1 MVVPLE
7 RAVEL
12 CPAFADVEV
21 ELLLEAV
28 APDLLAST
36 EVLLLADEPACA
48 PPWAHTAEPN
58 PRSTPDRI
66 ITVVS
71 LMRS

>member
-1 MVVPLE
+1 MAVPLE
-7 RAVEL
+7 RAAEL
-12 CPAFADVEV
+12 CPAFAEVEA

-36 EVLLLADEPACA
+36 EVLLLAEEPACA
-48 PPWAHTAEPN
+48 PPWAHTAEPD
-58 PRSTPDRI
+58 PKSTPDRM
-66 ITVVS
+66 ITFVS